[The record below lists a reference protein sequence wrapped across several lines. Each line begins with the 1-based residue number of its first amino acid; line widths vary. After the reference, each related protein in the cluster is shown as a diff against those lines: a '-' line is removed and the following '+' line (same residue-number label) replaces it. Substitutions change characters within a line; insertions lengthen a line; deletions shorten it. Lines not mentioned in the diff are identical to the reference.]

1 MELIKK
7 NIHMDHMKCKA
18 VTQVTLEEDVNIS
31 DSKPDV
37 SKIIFEKGDIKI
49 DEIKVS
55 QDHAL
60 MRGKLLFSILYTSS
74 DGEKTVWSMEGSIP
88 FEEQVNM
95 ENLRS
100 GDNVSVNW
108 NMEDLSIGLINSR
121 KISVRSLITFTLA
134 AHELYDMELPVDLS
148 CDDPVEYRRKKMN
161 LWEIAVWK
169 KDVFRIKEEM
179 EISKNL
185 PNIFNII
192 WENVRPLW
200 VDFKVLDGKIGVQG
214 ELSVFF
220 LYEGEGDESPI
231 RFYEAILPFTGIVE
245 CSGCLENMIPVI
257 HYQKSHQEIEVRP
270 DFDGEQRI
278 ASVEFVFDLDIKLY
292 EEENTEMI
300 SDVYGVTKEIEAAAD
315 EEELKNILVK
325 NVGKQKVTG
334 RIKINSENG
343 RIMQL
348 VHSEA
353 DVVIDSTTIVENGI
367 EISGSITVRILYVTN
382 DDAIPFSSV
391 KGELPFT
398 YVIDAPGIN
407 ENCTHTIVPSVEQI
421 AVSMVDSEEIDI
433 KTLLSFQTVVFCNN
447 TSQVI
452 KGITVNDLN
461 LDLLNNL
468 PSIVIYIVKEG
479 DSLWQI
485 GKKYY
490 VPVAKIKEINGLT
503 SDLIYPGDKLLIVKD
518 FN

>member
-31 DSKPDV
+31 DNKPDV
-37 SKIIFEKGDIKI
+37 SKIVFEKGDIKI
-49 DEIKVS
+49 DEVKAS
-55 QDHAL
+55 QDHAF

-74 DGEKTVWSMEGSIP
+74 DSEKTVWSMEGSIP
-88 FEEQVNM
+88 FEEQINM
-95 ENLRS
+95 EGLRP
-100 GDNVSVNW
+100 GDSVNVNW
-108 NMEDLSIGLINSR
+108 SMEDLSIGLINSR

-134 AHELYDMELPVDLS
+134 SHELYDMELPVDLS
-148 CDDPVEYRRKKMN
+148 CDDSIEYRRKKIN

-179 EISKNL
+179 EIPKNL
-185 PNIFNII
+185 PNIFHII

-200 VDFKVLDGKIGVQG
+200 MEFKVLDGKIGVQG

-231 RFYEAILPFTGIVE
+231 RFYEAVLPFAGVVE

-257 HYQKSHQEIEVRP
+257 HYQKSQQEMEIRP

-278 ASVEFVFDLDIKLY
+278 ASVEFVFDLDIRLY

-300 SDVYGVTKEIEAAAD
+300 SDVYGVTKEIETVEN
-315 EEELKNILVK
+315 EEDLKSILVK

-334 RIKINSENG
+334 RIKIKSENG

-353 DVVIDSTTIVENGI
+353 DVVIDNTTIVDEGI
-367 EISGSITVRILYVTN
+367 EINGSITVRILYVTN
-382 DDAIPFSSV
+382 DDAIPFSTV
-391 KGELPFT
+391 KEELPFT
-398 YVIDAPGIN
+398 YTIEAPGIK
-407 ENCTHTIVPSVEQI
+407 EGCTYTIDPNVEQI
-421 AVSMVDSEEIDI
+421 NVSMVDSEEIDV
-433 KTLLSFQTVVFCNN
+433 KALLSYHTVVFCNN
-447 TSQVI
+447 TSAVI
-452 KGITVNDLN
+452 KDVTVSELN
-461 LDLLNNL
+461 LDLLSKL
-468 PSIVIYIVKEG
+468 PSIVIYIVKAG

-485 GKKYY
+485 GKRYY
-490 VPVAKIKEINGLT
+490 VPVARIKELNGLT

-518 FN
+518 FY